1 MPLIEVKLYEG
12 RLNAETAPALVEK
25 FTNVLVE
32 VFGEGVREHTT
43 VLLEEVSPRNWGV
56 AGKAGA

>member
-12 RLNAETAPALVEK
+12 RLNEETAPVLIEK

-32 VFGEGVREHTT
+32 VYGEGMREHVT
-43 VLLEEVSPRNWGV
+43 VLLEEVAPRNWGV
-56 AGKAGA
+56 AGKASA